1 MKICASLTSL
11 IFAANLA
18 AAEIPKVFSG
28 LFEPDVPVK
37 GQIGVVMPPPE
48 IDKLVAKVEAAARKD
63 PKWFREFSAEAK
75 PGIPLPFNERLGLTK
90 PEYDEYL
97 ALWSKREFKPREE
110 VVLTLHQSS
119 ADSWSLLATGG
130 ASSLTTLRYNAKTDT
145 FRSPNGELKRVDDI
159 KTDATSILGE
169 WSGLEWK
176 FEEESVLG
184 KMKENVALG
193 RLAGNTYGLVIY
205 RAQETSTEGSRLLD
219 SSLVVRFPIT
229 APNAAKKT
237 EPAAQP
243 TPKPTSKPAPKSTK
257 KK

>member
-1 MKICASLTSL
+1 MKICASLASV

-48 IDKLVAKVEAAARKD
+48 IDKLVAKVETAARKD
-63 PKWFREFSAEAK
+63 PKWFREFSAQSK
-75 PGIPLPFNERLGLTK
+75 PGIPLPFDERLGLTK
-90 PEYDEYL
+90 TEYDDYL

-110 VVLTLHQSS
+110 VVLTLRKSS
-119 ADSWSLLATGG
+119 ADTWSLFATVG

-145 FRSPNGELKRVDDI
+145 FRSPSGELKRADDI
-159 KTDATSILGE
+159 KADATSILGE

-176 FEEESVLG
+176 FEEETVLG

-193 RLAGNTYGLVIY
+193 RFSGNAYGVVIY

-229 APNAAKKT
+229 ASSAAKNP
-237 EPAAQP
+237 EPAAKPAPKP
-243 TPKPTSKPAPKSTK
+243 TPKPASKNTK
-257 KK
+257 KN